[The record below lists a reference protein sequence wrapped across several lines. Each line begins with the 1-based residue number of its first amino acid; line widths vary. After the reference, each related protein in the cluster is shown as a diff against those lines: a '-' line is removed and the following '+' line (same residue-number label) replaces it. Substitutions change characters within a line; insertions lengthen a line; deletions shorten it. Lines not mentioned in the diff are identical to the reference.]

1 MDVKGGLVTLVTE
14 GKPFVNKTK
23 HLVYQIVNIQESRA
37 SKTNAIPFLYGH
49 QHVITESSTS
59 KCQHIIY
66 QRLLHRQIVN
76 TKPEQECRSWW
87 GSLVSSPCNTQL
99 YQCTMLR
106 CMLCYCLNWWTSLMV
121 DMVACWWPGPSLP
134 HLPAASPALSWC
146 CYGDRARHT
155 VHTPTISLGSYEI
168 VHLNPKPSTLRN
180 TRSLFW
186 VKSCDLD
193 IIHHHLISHYFIIFL
208 LTKKLNYIT

>member
-87 GSLVSSPCNTQL
+87 GSLVSSPCNTPL
-99 YQCTMLR
+99 YHVTLHVV
-106 CMLCYCLNWWTSLMV
+106 LLPELVDVAHGGHGGVLVAGSLTAAPPSRV
-121 DMVACWWPGPSLP
+121 SCSELVLLWGPSTAHCP
-134 HLPAASPALSWC
+134 HSHNITWFLWNCS
-146 CYGDRARHT
+146 
-155 VHTPTISLGSYEI
+155 
-168 VHLNPKPSTLRN
+168 PKP
-180 TRSLFW
+180 
-186 VKSCDLD
+186 
-193 IIHHHLISHYFIIFL
+193 
-208 LTKKLNYIT
+208 